1 MLNVNLKI
9 YYHININDPLS
20 TSTIP
25 VMYDLKTAQHFL
37 SSSSM
42 SNIFASKAHVS
53 AAVRFVATFLA
64 CTYCTLFSGLY
75 FTFLVYF
82 LFSSSKASWYLD
94 LDFQTAFWI
103 IRSYPKHLHALK
115 LIPFWLETKD
125 LGSLF
130 PLRERLHKT
139 NLFFET
145 SHQIP

>member
-64 CTYCTLFSGLY
+64 CTYLISVVRRLFSGLY

-82 LFSSSKASWYLD
+82 LFSSSKAS
-94 LDFQTAFWI
+94 
-103 IRSYPKHLHALK
+103 
-115 LIPFWLETKD
+115 
-125 LGSLF
+125 
-130 PLRERLHKT
+130 
-139 NLFFET
+139 
-145 SHQIP
+145 